1 LVPVGAVTADL
12 TSPWIKKK
20 MLSEQS
26 IAVPSLANDVVPVVA
41 PSVMS
46 EDEFLIA
53 VSMLSH
59 SERMEFLR
67 CMNATH

>member
-12 TSPWIKKK
+12 NPLGSKK
-20 MLSEQS
+20 MLNEQS
-26 IAVPSLANDVVPVVA
+26 IAVPNLANDGVPSMP
-41 PSVMS
+41 PSVMN
-46 EDEFLIA
+46 EEEFLIA
-53 VSMLSH
+53 VSMLNH

>member
-1 LVPVGAVTADL
+1 
-12 TSPWIKKK
+12 
-20 MLSEQS
+20 MLNEQN
-26 IAVPSLANDVVPVVA
+26 IAVPSMANDGVPAAA

-53 VSMLSH
+53 VSMLNH

>member
-1 LVPVGAVTADL
+1 
-12 TSPWIKKK
+12 

-26 IAVPSLANDVVPVVA
+26 IAVPSLANDVAQVVA

-46 EDEFLIA
+46 EEEFLIA

-59 SERMEFLR
+59 SERMEFMR

>member
-12 TSPWIKKK
+12 NPLGSKK

-26 IAVPSLANDVVPVVA
+26 IAVPSLANDGAQVVE

-53 VSMLSH
+53 VSTLNH

>member
-1 LVPVGAVTADL
+1 
-12 TSPWIKKK
+12 

>member
-1 LVPVGAVTADL
+1 
-12 TSPWIKKK
+12 

-26 IAVPSLANDVVPVVA
+26 IAVPTLANEGGQVVA

-53 VSMLSH
+53 LSMLNH
-59 SERMEFLR
+59 GERMEFLR
-67 CMNATH
+67 CMNETH